1 MKCPN
6 CGQQNI
12 DSANYCSNCGHLIK
26 TIENEVEKN
35 NRSSANQSG
44 GKARPH
50 SILIIISFLVLIII
64 VVLIYLFPKIRIL
77 RSENSSTAIQNQSDT
92 IYSLDRE
99 INPIAPENTN
109 PLAPEISNPLL
120 IETNTNENTDNN
132 HEAYEGYLGDLKYR
146 VENGLV
152 TITESRCI
160 HPSIEVPSTIDGYP
174 VTSIGRRAF
183 NDCTEMTSITLP
195 PGIISIEDSA
205 FGLTHITSIKL
216 NEGLKKIG
224 RYAFAFSHLEKVE
237 FPVGLEEI
245 GDKAFFDTH
254 LQSVILPEGLIS
266 IGDDSF
272 NSMYPMGTKC
282 AISSVSFPS
291 TLKRIGDHA
300 FEQCENLQQVTLPKH
315 LEFIGEDV
323 FSNNTIIN

>member
-12 DSANYCSNCGHLIK
+12 DSANYCINCGHLIK
-26 TIENEVEKN
+26 TIENEVEKT

-50 SILIIISFLVLIII
+50 SILINIVFLIII
-64 VVLIYLFPKIRIL
+64 IIVILFLFPVIGRL

-99 INPIAPENTN
+99 INPIAPKNT
-109 PLAPEISNPLL
+109 NPLL

-160 HPSIEVPSTIDGYP
+160 QPSIEVPSTIDGYP

-195 PGIISIEDSA
+195 PGIISIEDEA
-205 FGLTHITSIKL
+205 FWDTRVTSIKL

-224 RYAFAFSHLEKVE
+224 RYAFASAHLEKVE

-272 NSMYPMGTKC
+272 NSMYSMGTKC

>member
-12 DSANYCSNCGHLIK
+12 DSANYCINCGHLIK
-26 TIENEVEKN
+26 TIENEVEKT

-50 SILIIISFLVLIII
+50 SILINIAFLIII
-64 VVLIYLFPKIRIL
+64 IIVILFLFPVIGRL

-99 INPIAPENTN
+99 INPIAPKNT
-109 PLAPEISNPLL
+109 NPLL

-160 HPSIEVPSTIDGYP
+160 QPSIEVPSTIDGYP
-174 VTSIGRRAF
+174 VTSIGRGAF
-183 NDCTEMTSITLP
+183 KTCYEMTSITLP
-195 PGIISIEDSA
+195 PGIISIEDEA
-205 FGLTHITSIKL
+205 FWGTHVTSIKL

-224 RYAFAFSHLEKVE
+224 KYAFVYSRLEKVE

-245 GDKAFFDTH
+245 GDKAFFDTR

-272 NSMYPMGTKC
+272 NSMYDMGTKC
-282 AISSVSFPS
+282 AITSVSFPS
-291 TLKRIGDHA
+291 TLKRIGDSA